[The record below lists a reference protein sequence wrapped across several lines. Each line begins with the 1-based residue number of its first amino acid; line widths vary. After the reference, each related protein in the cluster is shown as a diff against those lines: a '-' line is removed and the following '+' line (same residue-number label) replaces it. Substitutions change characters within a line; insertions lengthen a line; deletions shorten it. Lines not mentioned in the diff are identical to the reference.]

1 MKKIRNGTKA
11 REILVITVLI
21 LIIIAWGLREIV
33 FESIGIGNRLIEF
46 TYVCSLFISL
56 FALFYYL
63 LYDECGNRYN
73 WNYYKYYIFL
83 GIMETIALF
92 PFFTQKFMYGDDLWG
107 FDQDFSGSIQSG
119 LFFSRPFI
127 SFLQGYVINSNFLH
141 IRSFRLFVSIMLWLF
156 GCILFQVVNK
166 LTGKLKNSFLFA
178 LIAIAS
184 CVSADCIA
192 YASVYPIVA
201 SLLLSTISFATYTQI
216 NEITDKK
223 MKRIVI
229 ILSAIPLFL
238 AFGMYQIGTPIVF
251 LLYVIAEQSKKE
263 ASEKR
268 RFIHAFGYLVYYGCV
283 AITYLGFTKVAQKI
297 TGVQAGQSARAQVG
311 SSVYFYLEKI
321 SWFIRE
327 VIPQTINRI
336 VGILMGNTF
345 FNENNM
351 FYSVTY
357 KSSVIKIV
365 CFIVVIVLIGISVI
379 KNIAK
384 TKSPWLTIIM
394 FSAIFLSFW
403 PFMILPESTYLTY
416 YAIGLILL
424 FTWFFVDGLYT
435 IGKRYFPGKIA
446 NSMLYAI
453 ILLIILQTNNYA
465 QNVWVNYNR
474 DSYEYVA
481 NTIEA
486 ALNTGEK
493 INTIVVYGNIGP
505 YVGGREYVIMLVRDV
520 LKELECNSNDITIT
534 QYDNINYISIFNDN
548 ELETMKNILGE
559 ERTQKLLEYY
569 VHDEMYSRWL
579 YSGMEM
585 TQADMDFLREC
596 FLETGQI
603 VQEDKNTILIN
614 LTGLNSRN
622 VF

>member
-336 VGILMGNTF
+336 VGILTGNTF

-357 KSSVIKIV
+357 KSSVIKLS
-365 CFIVVIVLIGISVI
+365 LIHI
-379 KNIAK
+379 
-384 TKSPWLTIIM
+384 
-394 FSAIFLSFW
+394 
-403 PFMILPESTYLTY
+403 
-416 YAIGLILL
+416 
-424 FTWFFVDGLYT
+424 
-435 IGKRYFPGKIA
+435 
-446 NSMLYAI
+446 
-453 ILLIILQTNNYA
+453 
-465 QNVWVNYNR
+465 
-474 DSYEYVA
+474 
-481 NTIEA
+481 
-486 ALNTGEK
+486 
-493 INTIVVYGNIGP
+493 
-505 YVGGREYVIMLVRDV
+505 
-520 LKELECNSNDITIT
+520 
-534 QYDNINYISIFNDN
+534 
-548 ELETMKNILGE
+548 
-559 ERTQKLLEYY
+559 
-569 VHDEMYSRWL
+569 
-579 YSGMEM
+579 
-585 TQADMDFLREC
+585 
-596 FLETGQI
+596 
-603 VQEDKNTILIN
+603 
-614 LTGLNSRN
+614 
-622 VF
+622 